1 MIIIYFFFWWSWIEV
16 HLFSFLFLPEVELRD
31 EGADPSKVTDK
42 LFFFNPATKV
52 YEPLGQA
59 EFQQHFGGAKVKAKL

>member
-1 MIIIYFFFWWSWIEV
+1 
-16 HLFSFLFLPEVELRD
+16 LFLPEVELRD